1 LSYIFSYKYAAKNF
15 FRWGVDFFKNLVYHL
30 EKRNMKKL
38 EHAALRVSGNQ
49 EELDRFLRTEII
61 NLNTYK
67 GDFSVMLTVMGL
79 LPEVDNEMNYKR
91 KCFFIEGYRDSIVGK
106 IHKQV
111 IQYDS
116 ELINRISITGQCY
129 EIDTFEICENSI
141 EVIENDN
148 SQILIAF
155 EFGFSNLW
163 LDLLGVEYPTI
174 AINRELIMLD
184 REIYGRKRQVIYNY
198 GRIDDEFEYPDEVE
212 IDTF

>member
-1 LSYIFSYKYAAKNF
+1 M
-15 FRWGVDFFKNLVYHL
+15 
-30 EKRNMKKL
+30 EKL

-49 EELDRFLRTEII
+49 DELDRFLRTEII
-61 NLNTYK
+61 NLNTFR

-79 LPEVDNEMNYKR
+79 LPEVKNEMNFQR
-91 KCFFIEGYRDSIVGK
+91 KCFFIEGYRNSIVGK
-106 IHKQV
+106 IHEQV

-116 ELINRISITGQCY
+116 ELINRISFNGKCY
-129 EIDTFEICENSI
+129 EIDKYKICENSI
-141 EVIENDN
+141 EIIEHDN

-163 LDLLGVEYPTI
+163 LDLLSVEYPTI
-174 AINRELIMLD
+174 TIKSELIMLD
-184 REIYGRKRQVIYNY
+184 REIYGRKSQVIYNH

>member
-1 LSYIFSYKYAAKNF
+1 M
-15 FRWGVDFFKNLVYHL
+15 
-30 EKRNMKKL
+30 EKL

-79 LPEVDNEMNYKR
+79 LPEVEDDMNYKR

-116 ELINRISITGQCY
+116 ESINRISITGQCY
-129 EIDTFEICENSI
+129 ETDTFEICENSI
-141 EVIENDN
+141 EIIENDN

-155 EFGFSNLW
+155 EFGFSNLC
-163 LDLLGVEYPTI
+163 LDLLRVEYPTI

-184 REIYGRKRQVIYNY
+184 REIYGRKRQVIYNH
-198 GRIDDEFEYPDEVE
+198 GRIDDELEYLDEVE
-212 IDTF
+212 MDIF